1 MVAEVSGASAANQ
14 TVQTRATEEAQTQTT
29 RRTSNNQPQEGV
41 EVRISQRQAENAPV
55 PEDLTYENIRP
66 RNGSA
71 PQAERAADP
80 RAEEEVQEAVL
91 AEEPLGDG
99 EDPLVEYL
107 ALNDKREGGQI
118 KEGVGH
124 RRVSEKK

>member
-71 PQAERAADP
+71 PQAERGADP
-80 RAEEEVQEAVL
+80 RAEEVVQEAVQ
-91 AEEPLGDG
+91 A
-99 EDPLVEYL
+99 
-107 ALNDKREGGQI
+107 RESNEAQ
-118 KEGVGH
+118 
-124 RRVSEKK
+124 RASDSTSELT

>member
-29 RRTSNNQPQEGV
+29 RRTSNNQPQERV
-41 EVRISQRQAENAPV
+41 EVRISQRQVESAPA

-71 PQAERAADP
+71 PQAEQG
-80 RAEEEVQEAVL
+80 AEPQATERSPEPLAEEMIQEEVQTRESNEAQR
-91 AEEPLGDG
+91 A
-99 EDPLVEYL
+99 
-107 ALNDKREGGQI
+107 
-118 KEGVGH
+118 
-124 RRVSEKK
+124 SESASELT

>member
-29 RRTSNNQPQEGV
+29 GRTSNNQPQEGV

-71 PQAERAADP
+71 PQAEPGAEP
-80 RAEEEVQEAVL
+80 RAEEVIQEEVQARESNEAQR
-91 AEEPLGDG
+91 ASDST
-99 EDPLVEYL
+99 
-107 ALNDKREGGQI
+107 
-118 KEGVGH
+118 
-124 RRVSEKK
+124 SELT